1 MGDHHGFLIKEGAV
15 VKSWKKRYFVL
26 KNEELTYSK
35 KDNADNLG
43 AIDMEDVKH
52 VHPVEYKKK
61 KFCFAVETPKRTYY
75 LVADDEKYPPSLPH
89 RTLIPA
95 QNSRHV
101 GPRPPDRGGSHPE
114 EQARAGSPAEPPP
127 RRPGRRGCARR
138 CRGTRSLGHCARQG
152 RR

>member
-1 MGDHHGFLIKEGAV
+1 MQWGVDSSNRAPEFLLAADARSAPRAVEMGDHHGFLIKEGAV

-75 LVADDEKYPPSLPH
+75 LVADDEKYRTSLPH

-95 QNSRHV
+95 QNS
-101 GPRPPDRGGSHPE
+101 
-114 EQARAGSPAEPPP
+114 
-127 RRPGRRGCARR
+127 
-138 CRGTRSLGHCARQG
+138 
-152 RR
+152 